1 MDVEADPLFSVVTN
15 CGPTV
20 NESTSNRLIL
30 LVDDYD
36 DIQTVISL
44 SFEQFGYRVIA
55 VGDGASA
62 LAMVENNRFDLAIID
77 FGLPDFDGIELG
89 ARLRELPNGK
99 QLPLFLFSGRHHTE
113 LAERAKAV
121 GFAACILKPVRMEKL
136 LETVQSSLDG

>member
-1 MDVEADPLFSVVTN
+1 MDVEADCLFSVVTN

-36 DIQTVISL
+36 DIRTVISL

-77 FGLPDFDGIELG
+77 LGLPDFDGIELG
-89 ARLRELPNGK
+89 ARIRELANGK
-99 QLPLFLFSGRHHTE
+99 QLPLFLFSGRHNSE
-113 LAERAKAV
+113 LDARAKAV
-121 GFAACILKPVRMEKL
+121 GFGALILKPVRMDKL
-136 LETVQSSLDG
+136 LETVQSTLNG